1 MKKEWKFIEAHVIGQ
16 ERKRAMFIEEAI
28 EPVIGHTEFAQKRSR
43 DLLIKLTNVED
54 NDDGRKLYVAIN
66 YRCCT
71 WNMIIEC
78 VLTDTF
84 GAVKI
89 SDELVSCVFVQL
101 GPGPN
106 QNTSFQT
113 EHSTEVLYF

>member
-1 MKKEWKFIEAHVIGQ
+1 MKDYIEAHVIGQ

-71 WNMIIEC
+71 
-78 VLTDTF
+78 
-84 GAVKI
+84 
-89 SDELVSCVFVQL
+89 
-101 GPGPN
+101 
-106 QNTSFQT
+106 
-113 EHSTEVLYF
+113 